1 MKNNAR
7 IRFDAISQNEAFARI
22 CVSAFVASAN
32 PNLEELNDIKIAVSE
47 AVTNAIVHGYSS
59 LGGEIEMILSLN
71 ENKLEI
77 QILDWGIGIENI
89 EQARKPF
96 FTTCTDGTR
105 SGMGITV
112 MESFMDEVK
121 IVSAHEEGTRVVMKK
136 TITGEH
142 NVGHQSDQ

>member
-7 IRFDAISQNEAFARI
+7 IRFDALSQNEAFARI
-22 CVSAFVASAN
+22 CVSAFVAGAN
-32 PNLEELNDIKIAVSE
+32 PNLEELNDIKTAVSE

-59 LGGEIEMILSLN
+59 LGGEIEMVMCLN
-71 ENKLEI
+71 KNELEI
-77 QILDWGIGIENI
+77 QILDWGIGIKDVE
-89 EQARKPF
+89 EARKPF

-112 MESFMDEVK
+112 MESFMDSVK

-136 TITGEH
+136 TIMGEQ
-142 NVGHQSDQ
+142 NVGQRENE